1 MKKIHL
7 FPVVLA
13 AWLLCLSACQ
23 SPSSTPI
30 TLQNGNWVG
39 TLHLTEAADLPFQFS
54 LNQAGESY
62 KMVVFNAE
70 ERIEVDEIE
79 QKGDSLIIK
88 MPVFDSEFKLKI
100 HSATELSGN
109 WYDYTRGVDYHIPF
123 RAERSDEGR
132 FSMSNEAENLAAL
145 YSIILFPTQEDEVDA
160 PALGEFLQK
169 GNTVIGNFQTE
180 TGDYRYLEGVM
191 DGNTLKLSAFDGSH
205 AFLFIAEVNGDS
217 ISGNFWAGN
226 HWLQAWA
233 GKADPEA
240 KLTDPDELTYLKEG
254 FDTFSFKFPNLQG
267 DSISFED
274 ERFKDKVTI
283 VQLMGS
289 WCPNCMDETRLYS
302 SWYDKYNSEGLEIVG
317 VAFER
322 TSKGMPQAQKN
333 IVRMAKRL
341 GATYPFLIAAT
352 NNDKSLASEK
362 FPMLNKIISFPT
374 SIFLDKKGRVRKVHT
389 GFNGPG
395 TGNVYTRYVEEYE
408 AFLEKMLAEE
418 I

>member
-13 AWLLCLSACQ
+13 AWLLCLSSCQ

-39 TLHLTEAADLPFQFS
+39 TLHLREAADLPFQFS
-54 LNQAGESY
+54 LNQAGENY

-70 ERIEVDEIE
+70 ERIEVDEIV

-109 WYDYTRGVDYHIPF
+109 WYDYTRGVDYHTPF
-123 RAERSDEGR
+123 KAEFGEEGR
-132 FSMSNEAENLAAL
+132 FPIQYEAAELAPL
-145 YSIILFPTQEDEVDA
+145 YSLQFLDGTG
-160 PALGEFLQK
+160 PAIGQFSQN
-169 GNTVIGNFQTE
+169 GNKVTGNFQTE
-180 TGDYRYLEGVM
+180 TGDYRFLEGIM

-205 AFLFIAEVNGDS
+205 AFLFHADIKGDS
-217 ISGNFWAGN
+217 I
-226 HWLQAWA
+226 A
-233 GKADPEA
+233 GKFWSGSHWEESWIGIVDPGASIRKPED
-240 KLTDPDELTYLKEG
+240 LTFLKEG
-254 FDTFSFKFPNLQG
+254 FEEFSFKFPNLEG
-267 DSISFED
+267 DSISFKD
-274 ERFKDKVTI
+274 DRFKNKVTI

-289 WCPNCMDETRLYS
+289 WCPNCMDETRLFTQ
-302 SWYDKYNSEGLEIVG
+302 WYDKYHKEGLEIVG

-341 GATYPFLIAAT
+341 EANYPFLLAAT

-362 FPMLNKIISFPT
+362 FPMLNNIISFPT